1 MEDFCSFVTSLG
13 KYVENK
19 GYWRVQINVVVKPLV
34 DISLRGNELKFAT
47 SLLESMKSVISSRS
61 NSLRKKFRVLFW
73 RLEDRDR
80 AGVIVVSGIELIC
93 RCDG

>member
-1 MEDFCSFVTSLG
+1 MLKIRGTRGCKLMLLLS
-13 KYVENK
+13 
-19 GYWRVQINVVVKPLV
+19 PMV